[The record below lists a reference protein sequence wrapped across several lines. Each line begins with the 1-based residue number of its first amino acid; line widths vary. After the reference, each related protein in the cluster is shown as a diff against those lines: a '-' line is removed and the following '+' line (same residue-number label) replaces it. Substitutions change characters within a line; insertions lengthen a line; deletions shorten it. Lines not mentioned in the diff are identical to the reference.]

1 MGCTVPGEN
10 GVPGIE
16 CRRHMGTVSVQ
27 TDPVPEKTESEDD
40 GYEEKILYSASWR
53 PGTGAYHGDN
63 LSDRRDYGEVCYY
76 GIGNRVGDGGEI

>member
-1 MGCTVPGEN
+1 MGCTVPGEK

-27 TDPVPEKTESEDD
+27 TDLVPEKTDSEDD

-53 PGTGAYHGDN
+53 PGTGAYYGDH